1 MTTRAVV
8 LIALLSALIGGLL
21 TGWIID
27 RRGSRERAR
36 LVEESAAL
44 RQTADSLDRVRREAE
59 ARADSSSA
67 EALRVIARSDSATA
81 RARSLTHRVAV
92 LDSAV
97 AQAATVRDS
106 VDRLVELAAG
116 LRAERGEWESAATT
130 ARVAWDQEREANARL
145 RGALAASDSAR
156 AVDRVRIQGLE
167 RAAALT
173 RRSESRWLG
182 LIPVPSR
189 GLVFVA
195 GALVGGYVMS
205 R

>member
-1 MTTRAVV
+1 MSTRAVV
-8 LIALLSALIGGLL
+8 LLALLSALIGGLL

-36 LVEESAAL
+36 LVEESAVL
-44 RQTADSLDRVRREAE
+44 RQTADSLARVSRERQAY
-59 ARADSSSA
+59 ADSVSA

-81 RARSLTHRVAV
+81 RARSLTRWVAV

-106 VDRLVELAAG
+106 VERLVELAAG
-116 LRAERGEWESAATT
+116 LRGERDEWESAATT
-130 ARVAWDQEREANARL
+130 ARAAWAQEREANARL

-156 AVDRVRIQGLE
+156 AVDRTRIEGLE
-167 RAAALT
+167 KAVALT
-173 RRSESRWLG
+173 RRSEGKWLG
-182 LIPVPSR
+182 LIPIPSR
-189 GLVFVA
+189 GLVFLAGGVLGAYVA
-195 GALVGGYVMS
+195 S